1 MTSKVAHFPPPV
13 VITNGIQSRTFRLLN
28 VFIWSG
34 LAESD
39 FSVIIVTCVSQVG
52 TLRYSFLD
60 TYYYLILAFEMGASF
75 FSFEVFPCYFKPRI
89 ILWLQF
95 FPTMKLSNVA

>member
-1 MTSKVAHFPPPV
+1 MASKVAHFPPPV

-28 VFIWSG
+28 VFIRSG

-89 ILWLQF
+89 IL
-95 FPTMKLSNVA
+95 